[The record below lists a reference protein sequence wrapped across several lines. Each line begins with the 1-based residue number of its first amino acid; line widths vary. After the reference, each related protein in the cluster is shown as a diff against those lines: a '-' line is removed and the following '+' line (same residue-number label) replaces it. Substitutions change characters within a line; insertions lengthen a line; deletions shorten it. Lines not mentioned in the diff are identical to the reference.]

1 MVERALYYQVDFVSF
16 VKHSFQC
23 QSVPAVALN
32 HSYITNAAQG
42 KKSYESTVQCW
53 LYYMQY
59 DGVQYDS
66 VQYSVF
72 WCIAAKYGLLQWGR
86 VRLLLVLCHFGTFPV
101 VCHFVQFP
109 GQINFS
115 GPMLRPHKSVLT
127 TAFQKLHQFK
137 AIKQIFAKWL
147 QL

>member
-1 MVERALYYQVDFVSF
+1 MKAQCNVD
-16 VKHSFQC
+16 C
-23 QSVPAVALN
+23 
-32 HSYITNAAQG
+32 I
-42 KKSYESTVQCW
+42 
-53 LYYMQY
+53 MQY

-66 VQYSVF
+66 VQYDSVQYSVF
-72 WCIAAKYGLLQWGR
+72 WFIEAQYDLLQCGR